1 MSLKTI
7 LEKYPQSETYLI
19 EILLE
24 YQNSK
29 NEHFISEEEI
39 KVIAQHLSVTE
50 SKVCSVI
57 SFYTLFSRVPRGRYI
72 IRICKD
78 IPCFLNSQ
86 TSILNAL
93 ESLLG
98 IHVGETTENKLF
110 TLEYTSCL
118 GCCNKAPAML
128 INGTTYTNLTENKV
142 KTIISDYKG
151 RQL

>member
-24 YQNSK
+24 YQISK

-39 KVIAQHLSVTE
+39 KTIAQHLSITE

-57 SFYTLFSRVPRGRYI
+57 SFYTLFSQVPRGRYI
-72 IRICKD
+72 IRVCRD
-78 IPCFLNSQ
+78 VPCFLNSQ
-86 TSILNAL
+86 TTILNSL
-93 ESLLG
+93 EAILG

>member
-24 YQNSK
+24 YQMTK

-39 KVIAQHLSVTE
+39 KTIAEHLSLTE
-50 SKVCSVI
+50 SKVSSVI
-57 SFYTLFSRVPRGRYI
+57 SFYTLFSKVPRGRYI
-72 IRICKD
+72 IRVCKD
-78 IPCFLNSQ
+78 VPCFLNSQ
-86 TSILNAL
+86 TTILNSL
-93 ESLLG
+93 EALLG